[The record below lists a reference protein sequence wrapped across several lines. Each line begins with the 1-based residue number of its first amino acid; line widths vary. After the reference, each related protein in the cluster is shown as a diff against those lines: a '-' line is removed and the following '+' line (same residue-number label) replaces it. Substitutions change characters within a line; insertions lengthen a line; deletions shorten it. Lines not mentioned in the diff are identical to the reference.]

1 MARANLGALL
11 GNVEDTTGPSVVRP
25 TASPPP
31 VSEGAEAV
39 TDPLERAPYLR
50 LVRKETRLRDD
61 QLERLTH
68 EARRLNRARSV
79 PAARI
84 TENSLIRIAI
94 DLLLERVGD
103 AHGDDEAAL
112 RESLRA

>member
-11 GNVEDTTGPSVVRP
+11 GNVEDTAVSSGVSP
-25 TASPPP
+25 TEP
-31 VSEGAEAV
+31 VTTPAPRSEFPDDR
-39 TDPLERAPYLR
+39 TDQAPYLR